1 MDHAPRHGRRH
12 DSCGAARAGRSAN
25 GVLDAQPLF
34 GGLGFTDDY
43 RKQFCRDKAI
53 SEATAHHLAT
63 KFGTTSGEALAL
75 GRENAALLE
84 PIVAE
89 HPAIQAEVVYSV
101 RKEMAATIE
110 DVLARR
116 LGIQLYSWRTAI
128 EAAPVVGS
136 LMAAEL
142 GWSDAATHT
151 AITGYV
157 EKIHHLLDA
166 AGLPRKRSSAT
177 AD

>member
-1 MDHAPRHGRRH
+1 
-12 DSCGAARAGRSAN
+12 
-25 GVLDAQPLF
+25 LF

-151 AITGYV
+151 AITGYM

-166 AGLPRKRSSAT
+166 AGLPRKRSSST